1 MQEAY
6 RAENYHYEELG
17 ENTYV
22 FSPSDNVKEVQA
34 ILEELWQK
42 QETNQFGEERYSVY
56 FLPGEY
62 DPSLSVK
69 VGFYMQVAGLGYLPD
84 DTVIPA
90 LNCDARW
97 NGSNSNHNATCNF
110 WRGVENL
117 KIASN
122 TMWAVSQ
129 ATFMRRVHVAGALHL
144 HDDYGWASGGF
155 LADCVVDLLTDAG
168 TQQQWLSRNCDFKA
182 WIGDNWN
189 IVFAGIEPGKAP
201 VGTWPA
207 KQYTT
212 VELVE
217 EIQEKPFLVYDDE
230 KGIGVFVPGVRR
242 QASGVSWRR
251 EGADLSAEQLDGQ
264 FLPLSDFYVAMPGK
278 DTSETLNAALKEG
291 KNLFFTPGIYEL
303 DKELIVEQEGT
314 IILGSGLATLRPV
327 KGNACI
333 HISARENI
341 ILAGLLFDA
350 GTTKSELLLQAGKA
364 EAVRTETET
373 EKAKTKA
380 VGQQGTI
387 LSDLFF
393 RVGGAIK
400 EAPAQ
405 ADTCIEINNSH
416 VIGDN
421 FWVWRADHGAQVGW
435 NLNTARNGIVV
446 NGDDVTM
453 YALMVEHFMEYQTL
467 WRGNGGKVIMYQ
479 SEIPYDVPAQSE
491 FKSHDGTV
499 NGYASYKVED
509 EVESHE
515 AWGIGIYSFNRDAV
529 IEIFSAMEV
538 PKKPEVK
545 LHNVCAV
552 MITGNP
558 GISHVV
564 NEEGG
569 PCYTSGTRQI
579 ITEYLKK

>member
-1 MQEAY
+1 M
-6 RAENYHYEELG
+6 
-17 ENTYV
+17 
-22 FSPSDNVKEVQA
+22 
-34 ILEELWQK
+34 
-42 QETNQFGEERYSVY
+42 
-56 FLPGEY
+56 
-62 DPSLSVK
+62 
-69 VGFYMQVAGLGYLPD
+69 
-84 DTVIPA
+84 
-90 LNCDARW
+90 
-97 NGSNSNHNATCNF
+97 
-110 WRGVENL
+110 
-117 KIASN
+117 
-122 TMWAVSQ
+122 
-129 ATFMRRVHVAGALHL
+129 
-144 HDDYGWASGGF
+144 
-155 LADCVVDLLTDAG
+155 
-168 TQQQWLSRNCDFKA
+168 
-182 WIGDNWN
+182 
-189 IVFAGIEPGKAP
+189 
-201 VGTWPA
+201 
-207 KQYTT
+207 
-212 VELVE
+212 
-217 EIQEKPFLVYDDE
+217 
-230 KGIGVFVPGVRR
+230 
-242 QASGVSWRR
+242 
-251 EGADLSAEQLDGQ
+251 
-264 FLPLSDFYVAMPGK
+264 
-278 DTSETLNAALKEG
+278 
-291 KNLFFTPGIYEL
+291 
-303 DKELIVEQEGT
+303 
-314 IILGSGLATLRPV
+314 
-327 KGNACI
+327 
-333 HISARENI
+333 
-341 ILAGLLFDA
+341 FDA

-421 FWVWRADHGAQVGW
+421 FWVWRAEHGAQVGW

-479 SEIPYDVPAQSE
+479 SELPYDVPAQSE

-569 PCYTSGTRQI
+569 PCHTSGTRQI